1 MFLRRFFEMVQF
13 FTGGASIMLHKGG
26 QPLIAV
32 FLVNAESDP
41 VTGLIAPW
49 GTREIHNC
57 GSRDRGR
64 KGYPIGITK

>member
-41 VTGLIAPW
+41 VTGLIAP
-49 GTREIHNC
+49 
-57 GSRDRGR
+57 
-64 KGYPIGITK
+64 

>member
-1 MFLRRFFEMVQF
+1 
-13 FTGGASIMLHKGG
+13 MLHKGG

>member
-13 FTGGASIMLHKGG
+13 FTGGGGASIMLHKGG

-41 VTGLIAPW
+41 VTGLIAP
-49 GTREIHNC
+49 
-57 GSRDRGR
+57 
-64 KGYPIGITK
+64 